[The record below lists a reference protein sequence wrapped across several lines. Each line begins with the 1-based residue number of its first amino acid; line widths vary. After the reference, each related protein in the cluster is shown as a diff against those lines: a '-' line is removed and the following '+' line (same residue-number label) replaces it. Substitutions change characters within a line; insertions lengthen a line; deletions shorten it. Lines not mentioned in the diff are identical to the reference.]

1 MIMDYF
7 WMIPFGNTPL
17 VIVDFRKLGETLP
30 QLCECELNGCIF
42 LRRLVTMFTKN
53 REIWGYIRDI
63 TIEIGYIG
71 DIPD

>member
-53 REIWGYIRDI
+53 REI
-63 TIEIGYIG
+63 
-71 DIPD
+71 